1 MHPEHRR
8 PARPLPRAGR
18 AWNTHCVKDLSR
30 RATLLVSFGYDGGP
44 FFGLQPQPDRPTAGG
59 ALQARLTAAAGQGP
73 RGLAFAARTDRGV
86 HALHNIATCWF
97 PVGAIDPALLATS
110 LMASNDEALWVRGVW
125 RVDASVHARN
135 VALAK
140 HYRYVVDDQADV
152 SEAQGS
158 HRRAWSVVPYLDVD
172 AMQRAATQLVGT
184 FDFTSLRGG
193 GCSAGSPI
201 KTVAR
206 LDVSRAPRGPAARSQ
221 VVIDVEGDAF
231 LRHMVRNLAGLLVEV
246 GGGCRHPASI
256 TEVIAARERQAAGL
270 QAPAGGLTLM
280 ALRLRDMS
288 TWRPLTV
295 DDPVGPLDVVA
306 TTDDVALGLGEA

>member
-1 MHPEHRR
+1 M
-8 PARPLPRAGR
+8 
-18 AWNTHCVKDLSR
+18 
-30 RATLLVSFGYDGGP
+30 VSFGYDGEP

-59 ALQARLTAAAGQGP
+59 ALQARLAAAAGQGP

-97 PVGAIDPALLATS
+97 PVSEVDPALLAAS
-110 LMASNDEALWVRGVW
+110 LTASNDEALWVRGVW

-140 HYRYVVDDQADV
+140 QYRYVVDDQAHP

-158 HRRAWSVVPYLDVD
+158 HRRAWSVVPHLDVD

-201 KTVAR
+201 KTIAR
-206 LDVSRAPRGPAARSQ
+206 LDVSRAPRGPAGRSQ

-246 GGGCRHPASI
+246 GGGCRDPASM

-280 ALRLRDMS
+280 ALRLRDSS
-288 TWRPLTV
+288 TWRPLTGDGV
-295 DDPVGPLDVVA
+295 VGPVDVVA
-306 TTDDVALGLGEA
+306 TTDDVGHFPGGA